1 VALRFSATPLRRS
14 VWRERLVADYWYLCR
29 RAARRFK
36 RRGLEPAD
44 LEQVGAIGLIK
55 AVDRYDAS
63 QSAPFEAYAWLLV
76 VGELMHYVRDC
87 SRFVRAPRTVRERE
101 RRWSAAERKLY
112 EALGREASER
122 EVAQFLGT
130 SAAQA
135 GEVRAYRASGQV
147 LSVEVLGRSEKPT
160 PGGEIDDLIDR
171 LTVDRMLS
179 VLSPVQR
186 RIVVAIHLEHASVV
200 EVAARMGYSR
210 RHVTRLHRVALE
222 RLRSTCEV
230 PASRDAEARSDV
242 SLPHCGRVAR
252 PRVGGNP
259 GRDTSAPT
267 DRR

>member
-1 VALRFSATPLRRS
+1 VALRFNAAPFRRS
-14 VWRERLVADYWYLCR
+14 VRRERLVADYWYLCR
-29 RAARRFK
+29 RAARRFQ

-87 SRFVRAPRTVRERE
+87 SRFVRAPRSVRECE

-130 SAAQA
+130 SPAQA

-147 LSVEVLGRSEKPT
+147 LSVEVLGRSDEPT
-160 PGGEIDDLIDR
+160 PRGEIDDLLDR
-171 LTVDRMLS
+171 LTVERMLS

-200 EVAARMGYSR
+200 EVATRLGYSR
-210 RHVTRLHRVALE
+210 RHVTRLHRAALE
-222 RLRSTCEV
+222 RLRVACEV
-230 PASRDAEARSDV
+230 PASRDAEGRPDV
-242 SLPHCGRVAR
+242 SLPHCGRIAR
-252 PRVGGNP
+252 PGVGGNP
-259 GRDTSAPT
+259 RRDTGASSN
-267 DRR
+267 RR